1 MNDAQLRCFH
11 VAATEE
17 SITRAA
23 ARLGISQPTV
33 SAQIKILEEGYG
45 VQLFRRVGRRIE
57 LTDFGAHL
65 KVITERIYAAQE
77 EAREL
82 LVGHQNLSKGHLRIG
97 AVGPYHVLPILQELR
112 IKYPD
117 VTFSLRVGNSAAIF
131 EAMARYDID
140 IGIMADL
147 KPGDSR
153 FHIQLLR
160 RDEIALLVQ
169 RDHPFAAREMV
180 SCSELANQT
189 IIIREQGSVT
199 RSAFLNAL
207 IAADLSMPTFLDI
220 ESREATKEAVAC
232 GFGIAPVLRSE
243 AGEDR
248 RCALVSIAPPT
259 PSFDEYV
266 ACSRDLVRT
275 PLIKAFIE
283 AASTVCDRI
292 ATPRQI
298 AAHATDRPR

>member
-11 VAATEE
+11 IAATEE

-65 KVITERIYAAQE
+65 KVITERIYAAQD

-82 LVGHQNLSKGHLRIG
+82 LIGHQNLSKGHLRIG

-117 VTFSLRVGNSAAIF
+117 VTFSLRVGNSTAIF
-131 EAMARYDID
+131 DAMARYDID

-147 KPGDSR
+147 KAGDSK
-153 FHIQLLR
+153 FHIQLQR
-160 RDEIALLVQ
+160 RDEIALLVHSEHAFAQ
-169 RDHPFAAREMV
+169 RGMV
-180 SCSELANQT
+180 SYAELASQT
-189 IIIREQGSVT
+189 IIIREPGSVT

-207 IAADLSMPTFLDI
+207 TAADLAMPQCLEI

-248 RCALVSIAPPT
+248 RCVLVRIAPPA

-266 ACSRDLVRT
+266 ACSRDLMRT
-275 PLIKAFIE
+275 PLIKAFLD
-283 AASTVCDRI
+283 AASAVSDRLETSRQSA
-292 ATPRQI
+292 ATE
-298 AAHATDRPR
+298 